1 LIRKNGCHPQARI
14 ASQSQ
19 RAYNPRSASTITS
32 HVFQFAYPQCTWWA
46 NERYH
51 QLHGVY
57 VPWRTNANAWQW
69 TARAYDFGW
78 HVSLSPSVGSLIDLQ
93 PWLQGAYGQGHVGVV
108 EQVLPNRD
116 VIASSTNWGSNPYAV
131 SYTEFAPGRG
141 VTFIRQ

>member
-108 EQVLPNRD
+108 EQVLPNRH